1 MEPAS
6 RTGSRSCAEQREAGP
21 LSWDATRESL
31 GGRPLQG
38 KEFTQIHRRA
48 SPSIT
53 HGQSR
58 EPTTH
63 PPATRKWS
71 RPRCVRGAFRP
82 EPHVISITPHAAA
95 PFPPSRRMTAKRQ
108 HTTRLP
114 PSPNIADAHLS
125 RCFARRSG
133 GIDRG
138 PGARDVPHGG
148 AVDDLCRRLDTPQTA
163 IVGSETTAILRGAR
177 ARGGASPRAA
187 AIVAGERCTEYGRR
201 GDNGRHF
208 SSARP
213 PVGGVTCHPRQRGR
227 YCASRSPWRRARA
240 SESRR
245 SAEHGAETQ
254 VQRET
259 DAPVGVRTRRHP
271 HAINLAL
278 PNRQR

>member
-38 KEFTQIHRRA
+38 KAFTQFHRRA

-108 HTTRLP
+108 HTACPP
-114 PSPNIADAHLS
+114 PSATVPDARLS
-125 RCFARRSG
+125 RCFARSSRGVDS
-133 GIDRG
+133 G
-138 PGARDVPHGG
+138 PGARDVPHS
-148 AVDDLCRRLDTPQTA
+148 ATVDEPCRRLDTPQTG
-163 IVGSETTAILRGAR
+163 IFGSATAAAILRGAR
-177 ARGGASPRAA
+177 ARGGPSPGAA
-187 AIVAGERCTEYGRR
+187 ASVAGE
-201 GDNGRHF
+201 
-208 SSARP
+208 
-213 PVGGVTCHPRQRGR
+213 
-227 YCASRSPWRRARA
+227 
-240 SESRR
+240 
-245 SAEHGAETQ
+245 
-254 VQRET
+254 
-259 DAPVGVRTRRHP
+259 
-271 HAINLAL
+271 
-278 PNRQR
+278 